1 MIYPDFNRYILI
13 EFLKILTNSYTLSKI
28 VKNQKNQKFSTI
40 TITSLK
46 KNQNANIIKIIKTYI
61 IKKN

>member
-13 EFLKILTNSYTLSKI
+13 EFLKILTNSHTLSKI

-46 KNQNANIIKIIKTYI
+46 KNQNANIIKITKTYI

>member
-13 EFLKILTNSYTLSKI
+13 EFLKILTNSYPLSKI
-28 VKNQKNQKFSTI
+28 VKKKKNQKFSTI

-46 KNQNANIIKIIKTYI
+46 KNQNANIIKITKTYI

>member
-1 MIYPDFNRYILI
+1 MIYPNFNRYILI

-46 KNQNANIIKIIKTYI
+46 KNQNANIIKITKTYI

>member
-28 VKNQKNQKFSTI
+28 VKNQKKS
-40 TITSLK
+40 
-46 KNQNANIIKIIKTYI
+46 KIFHNNNYI
-61 IKKN
+61 IEKKSKC

>member
-46 KNQNANIIKIIKTYI
+46 KNQNANIIKIAKTYI